1 MEHHGQHEV
10 QPEPQ
15 QAPEQAVPLE
25 DTAGTS
31 LLEKTAGKVNV
42 QEPASDAM
50 VRQPQQDGE
59 IKPDR
64 PAPQHAHEQSRFGM
78 PHSFEERFLITK
90 HANQRELFRNYDD
103 EHPAIVDKGN
113 KLTTRNADRST
124 AMDMIELAAHRGWQ
138 GIKARGPE
146 DFRREMW
153 IEGTAHGMKVQGYRP
168 SEQDRKEA
176 DRREQLIG
184 DRVIERLD
192 DAKSGHTRH
201 SSPAPSASAGD
212 RHNGGKTTNVIDMPN
227 YEKGVRGSI
236 TETGSAPYRDR
247 EGANATPFVELELA
261 SGQKHKVWGVSL
273 PDIIKEN
280 RLQAGDTATLRSDG
294 TQTVTVQVKDPKT
307 GEISERDVQR
317 RNWVAENIERAEA
330 KGRKVSEA
338 AVKEYEAQ
346 MIDQATAVQAAHE
359 ATQSKPETEG
369 MPDKDRE
376 QQPATDRLEDR
387 IRRFEP
393 GDEQVKGAASIVAK
407 TDAALRHAGVPEE
420 DREKALSNLAGNLAE
435 SLRAGKT
442 FDVQKLPNVTREQE
456 AEAEKLAKA
465 SQQASAEMGKTQIQ
479 QQGQGDL
486 EERQREEAR
495 ERGR

>member
-1 MEHHGQHEV
+1 MEDHGQQVV

-15 QAPEQAVPLE
+15 QAPEQAVPQE
-25 DTAGTS
+25 DTAS
-31 LLEKTAGKVNV
+31 ASAPENPAKKPKV
-42 QEPASDAM
+42 QKPASDAM
-50 VRQPQQDGE
+50 VQRPQRDGE
-59 IKPDR
+59 IEPDH
-64 PAPQHAHEQSRFGM
+64 PAPQHAQDQSRFGM
-78 PHSFEERFLITK
+78 PRSFEERFLITK
-90 HANQRELFRNYDD
+90 HANQRELFRAYDD
-103 EHPAIVDKGN
+103 ERPAIVDKGN

-247 EGANATPFVELELA
+247 EGAKATTFVELELA

-307 GEISERDVQR
+307 GEISEREVQR
-317 RNWVAENIERAEA
+317 RNWIAEDIERAEA
-330 KGRKVSEA
+330 RSRKPAEA
-338 AVKEYEAQ
+338 AVKMNEPQLA
-346 MIDQATAVQAAHE
+346 DQAPAVPDGPASQ
-359 ATQSKPETEG
+359 QSNLETSG
-369 MPDKDRE
+369 IPDKERE

-387 IRRFEP
+387 IRHFEP

-420 DREKALSNLAGNLAE
+420 DRERALSNLSGNLAE
-435 SLRAGKT
+435 SLRVGKI

-456 AEAEKLAKA
+456 AEAAKLAKA
-465 SQQASAEMGKTQIQ
+465 GLQTNAEMGKTQIQ
-479 QQGQGDL
+479 EQGQDDL
-486 EERQREEAR
+486 EERQREETF
-495 ERGR
+495 GRHR

>member
-1 MEHHGQHEV
+1 MEDHGQQVV

-15 QAPEQAVPLE
+15 QAPEQAVPQE

-59 IKPDR
+59 IEPDR
-64 PAPQHAHEQSRFGM
+64 PAPQHAQDKSRFGM
-78 PHSFEERFLITK
+78 PRNFEERFLITK
-90 HANQRELFRNYDD
+90 HANKRELFRAYDD
-103 EHPAIVDKGN
+103 ERPAIVDKGD
-113 KLTTRNADRST
+113 KLSTRNADRVT

-153 IEGTAHGMKVQGYRP
+153 IEGAAHGMQVQGYRP
-168 SEQDRKEA
+168 SEQDRKES
-176 DRREQLIG
+176 DRRAQLIG

-192 DAKSGHTRH
+192 DAKSGHARR

-212 RHNGGKTTNVIDMPN
+212 RGDSGKTTNVIDMPN
-227 YEKGVRGSI
+227 YEKGVRGTI
-236 TETGSAPYRDR
+236 TETGTAPYRDR
-247 EGANATPFVELELA
+247 EGAKDTPFVELELA

-273 PDIIKEN
+273 PNIIREN
-280 RLQAGDTATLRSDG
+280 RLQVGDTATLRSDG
-294 TQTVTVQVKDPKT
+294 TQTVTLQIKDPKT
-307 GEISERDVQR
+307 GEISEREVQR
-317 RNWVAENIERAEA
+317 RNWVAEGIERAEA
-330 KGRKVSEA
+330 KSPKPAEA
-338 AVKEYEAQ
+338 AVKMNEPQFTEQAPAAPVGPAAQQSNPEASG
-346 MIDQATAVQAAHE
+346 I
-359 ATQSKPETEG
+359 
-369 MPDKDRE
+369 PDKDRE

-420 DREKALSNLAGNLAE
+420 DRERALSNLSGNLAE
-435 SLRAGKT
+435 SLRVGKI

-456 AEAEKLAKA
+456 AEAAKLAKA
-465 SQQASAEMGKTQIQ
+465 GQQTNAEMGKTQIQ
-479 QQGQGDL
+479 EQGQGDL

>member
-1 MEHHGQHEV
+1 MEDHGQQVV

-15 QAPEQAVPLE
+15 QAPEQAVPQE
-25 DTAGTS
+25 DAAGTS

-59 IKPDR
+59 IEPGR
-64 PAPQHAHEQSRFGM
+64 PAPQHAQEQSRFGM
-78 PHSFEERFLITK
+78 PRSFEERFLITK
-90 HANQRELFRNYDD
+90 HANKRELFRAYDD
-103 EHPAIVDKGN
+103 ERPAIVDKGD
-113 KLTTRNADRST
+113 KLSTRNADRST

-153 IEGTAHGMKVQGYRP
+153 IEGAAHGMKVQGYRP
-168 SEQDRKEA
+168 SEQDRKES
-176 DRREQLIG
+176 DRRAQLIG

-192 DAKSGHTRH
+192 EGKSGHARH
-201 SSPAPSASAGD
+201 SSAASVASAGD
-212 RHNGGKTTNVIDMPN
+212 RHDSGKTTNVIDMPN

-247 EGANATPFVELELA
+247 EGAKATPFVELELA
-261 SGQKHKVWGVSL
+261 SGQRHKVWGVSL
-273 PDIIKEN
+273 PDIIKGN
-280 RLQAGDTATLRSDG
+280 RLQAGDTVTLRSDG
-294 TQTVTVQVKDPKT
+294 TQTVTIQVKDPKT
-307 GEISERDVQR
+307 GETSEREVQR
-317 RNWVAENIERAEA
+317 RTWVAEDIERAEA
-330 KGRKVSEA
+330 KSRKAAEA
-338 AVKEYEAQ
+338 AVKMKEPQFTEQAPAAPVGPAAQ
-346 MIDQATAVQAAHE
+346 
-359 ATQSKPETEG
+359 QSNPETSG
-369 MPDKDRE
+369 IPDKDRE

-407 TDAALRHAGVPEE
+407 THAALRHAGVPEE
-420 DREKALSNLAGNLAE
+420 DRERALSNLAGNLAE
-435 SLRAGKT
+435 SLRVGKI
-442 FDVQKLPNVTREQE
+442 FDVQKLPNVTRKQE

-465 SQQASAEMGKTQIQ
+465 EQQASTEMGKTQIQ
-479 QQGQGDL
+479 EQGQGDL

-495 ERGR
+495 GRHR